1 MKLRQLRFRQQYPD
15 FIYHSY
21 EILPTKDNITLRY
34 HFEIPGLCDFHP
46 QTSID
51 IRNLPFLR
59 ASDDEYA
66 QRLAFLL
73 GMTECVSYFKAVL
86 PERLIVH
93 CGGLCE
99 EEIRWW
105 KKLYFN
111 GLGEFL
117 YRNGIEAAEDEL
129 IQIEAA
135 APQGFAA
142 PFMPQWRFDALT
154 PVGGGKDSAVT
165 ATLLRNAGKTV
176 RYFTVNDQKARTDTV
191 LAAGGSEE
199 QMVRTHRTID
209 PALLALNRQGFLNG
223 HTPFSAIVAFL
234 SAYCALLIGA
244 GDIVLSN
251 ESSANEANIEGLT
264 VNHQYS
270 KSYEFERDFSDYLA
284 KYAGVPI
291 RYFSLLRPFNELQI
305 AKMFAALPQY
315 HPVFRSCNAG
325 SKKNVW
331 CAACPKCLF
340 VYCILSPFLPKE
352 KLDAI
357 FGKCMLDDLSLLE
370 DFKGLCGLSAVKPFE
385 CVGTTTE
392 VCCALAMTLEQAK
405 KTGAP
410 LPALLRYFE
419 EHAPNTKPDP
429 ALLAAR
435 NTQNLVPE
443 EYRSCV
449 KEMYRYVSQ
458 S

>member
-1 MKLRQLRFRQQYPD
+1 
-15 FIYHSY
+15 
-21 EILPTKDNITLRY
+21 
-34 HFEIPGLCDFHP
+34 
-46 QTSID
+46 
-51 IRNLPFLR
+51 
-59 ASDDEYA
+59 
-66 QRLAFLL
+66 
-73 GMTECVSYFKAVL
+73 MTECVSYFKAVL

-305 AKMFAALPQY
+305 AKMFAVIQLTWAGTPCLYQGQELGLVDHSMLPWGYDPDSDLYAISVASQEDDATSILNFY
-315 HPVFRSCNAG
+315 RQLINLRKSSLILQDGLIQMVQDDKA
-325 SKKNVW
+325 
-331 CAACPKCLF
+331 
-340 VYCILSPFLPKE
+340 ILSYLRSYGDQGILVVVNLSRRPVRAQTPLVG
-352 KLDAI
+352 KLLVSSYV
-357 FGKCMLDDLSLLE
+357 GRTDLTDRTL
-370 DFKGLCGLSAVKPFE
+370 APFE
-385 CVGTTTE
+385 
-392 VCCALAMTLEQAK
+392 AIAMM
-405 KTGAP
+405 
-410 LPALLRYFE
+410 
-419 EHAPNTKPDP
+419 
-429 ALLAAR
+429 
-435 NTQNLVPE
+435 V
-443 EYRSCV
+443 
-449 KEMYRYVSQ
+449 
-458 S
+458 